1 MREQQDEAGLSL
13 GQARRLI
20 EAIRKIKSQKQ
31 RPSLERISHALGLG
45 TDAVEHQL
53 EQAIAKGFVLK
64 VMNKGQCTYKDAET
78 LKLTIKKKCATTSS
92 VSSAAGSAPG
102 RARAAAVA
110 AAAAIGAGI
119 HRRTDLMH
127 SAVEAVRALGEK
139 GGSTFRAIVK
149 FVRQALR
156 LDPGV
161 RLRLAVKRAVTAGR
175 LVRVGR
181 LYRLPGSESDES
193 ETDSDDELDASDR
206 LGVGKNG
213 DITGRTG
220 HKRKSALQGRCSVC
234 HGSSRNNRNGVAEE
248 LISCHSCTLSAHPSC
263 LKHNKELA
271 LVLLSSRKWQCSQC
285 RMCSR
290 CGNKKEGEHLLCC
303 EVCDSHF
310 HLRCL
315 KPPLAQGT
323 ERVLEVYILLKQEAE
338 EHQLCK

>member
-45 TDAVEHQL
+45 TDAVERQL

-78 LKLTIKKKCATTSS
+78 LKLTTKKKCATTSS
-92 VSSAAGSAPG
+92 VSSVAGNAPG

-193 ETDSDDELDASDR
+193 ESDSDDELDASDR

-213 DITGRTG
+213 DIAGRTG
-220 HKRKSALQGRCSVC
+220 HKA
-234 HGSSRNNRNGVAEE
+234 HGSTTR
-248 LISCHSCTLSAHPSC
+248 
-263 LKHNKELA
+263 
-271 LVLLSSRKWQCSQC
+271 
-285 RMCSR
+285 
-290 CGNKKEGEHLLCC
+290 
-303 EVCDSHF
+303 
-310 HLRCL
+310 
-315 KPPLAQGT
+315 
-323 ERVLEVYILLKQEAE
+323 
-338 EHQLCK
+338 